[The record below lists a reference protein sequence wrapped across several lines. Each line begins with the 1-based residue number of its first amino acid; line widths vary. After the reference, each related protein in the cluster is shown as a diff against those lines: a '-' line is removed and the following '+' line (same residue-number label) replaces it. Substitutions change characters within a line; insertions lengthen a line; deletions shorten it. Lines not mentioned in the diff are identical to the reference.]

1 MLKQRILTALVLLP
15 LMIGAIFFLEG
26 AWFALAMAVPVLA
39 AAWEWT
45 NLMNLQGR
53 PAGIAFIATTAA
65 LMLVTAWLD
74 LDWIVVPGALW
85 WIVAFLI
92 VRRYPEGTSAWT
104 GPSRL
109 WLIGLCVL
117 VPAWQGLCWLH
128 EQPSGALWLLY
139 AMSLIWGAD
148 TGAYF
153 AGRRFGR
160 RKLAPAVSPGK
171 TLEGLLGG
179 VLLTSVMAVVVASVF
194 PGARQVGIAPFLLVS
209 VITVFASVLGDLFES
224 MAKRHRG
231 IKDSS
236 QLLPGHGGVL
246 DRIDSVTAAIPVF
259 VAGMM
264 LLQG

>member
-1 MLKQRILTALVLLP
+1 VLKQRILTALVLLP
-15 LMIGAIFFLEG
+15 LMIGAIFWLEG
-26 AWFALAMAVPVLA
+26 RWFAVAMAVPVLA
-39 AAWEWT
+39 ASWEWA
-45 NLMNLQGR
+45 NLMNVRGR
-53 PAGIAFIATTAA
+53 PEGWLFIASTAF
-65 LMLVTAWLD
+65 LMLVTAVLD
-74 LDWIVVPGALW
+74 LDWIVFPAALW
-85 WIVAFLI
+85 WIVAFWV
-92 VRRYPEGTSAWT
+92 VRRYPDGAEAWT
-104 GPSRL
+104 GIRKM
-109 WLIGLCVL
+109 WVIGLLVL

-128 EQPSGALWLLY
+128 EQPHGVVWLLY
-139 AMSLIWGAD
+139 AMCLVWGAD

-153 AGRRFGR
+153 AGRRFGK

-171 TLEGLLGG
+171 TLEGLAGG
-179 VLLTSVMAVVVASVF
+179 VLLTSVLAVIVCMIF
-194 PGARQVGIAPFLLVS
+194 PAARDIGIAAFLAISTV
-209 VITVFASVLGDLFES
+209 TVFASVLGDLFES